1 MINLQKTPLDAYACL
16 CIHAK
21 TDEVMRLLMKK
32 LGYNIPAYSCKRK
45 LNVTLNK
52 AKKQV
57 EVQGIDSNGASYTFC
72 K

>member
-21 TDEVMRLLMKK
+21 TDDVMRLLMKK
-32 LGYNIPAYSCKRK
+32 LGYNVPAYSCKRK

-52 AKKQV
+52 AKK
-57 EVQGIDSNGASYTFC
+57 
-72 K
+72 